1 MDEYNNSNNNTP
13 AQDMERAYDY
23 NEPHYSYGNNYYTPP
38 TNDYNNPP
46 EPPKKRKKTRKSK
59 PVTSRTL
66 AFAMCG
72 CILISGVVGFGGGY
86 LASRKTASGKGGNA
100 VLYQTVSQAGK
111 GSAGDNKMTVADVV
125 SNAADSVVEITT
137 ESVTMG
143 SFMGQYISEGAG
155 SGVIIS
161 QDGYIATNH
170 HVIENATKITV
181 RTKDG
186 ASYDASLIGSD
197 KKTDLAVLK
206 IEAKDLKAA
215 VFGDS
220 DKLVVGE
227 TAIAVGNPLGELGGT
242 VTSGIISALDREIQM
257 DKTTMTLMQFDAAI
271 NPGNSGGGLFNA
283 AGELVGIVNAKSSG
297 SGIEGLGF
305 AIPGNT
311 AKEVISQ
318 LIQYGYV
325 KGRVDMGFTAV
336 DLTDTKAAMMYRVGE
351 TGIYIKNVSNQQS
364 GLKPGDKLLKINDTD
379 INSAADYS
387 AAVKKLKVGETVKI
401 TVKRAG
407 KETKIEYKLGEENNS
422 GNSFFG

>member
-1 MDEYNNSNNNTP
+1 MDEYNNFNNNSP
-13 AQDMERAYDY
+13 AQDMERAYEY
-23 NEPHYSYGNNYYTPP
+23 NESHYNYGGNYYTPP
-38 TNDYNNPP
+38 VNDYNNSP
-46 EPPKKRKKTRKSK
+46 EPKQRKKKRKSK
-59 PVTSRTL
+59 PVTTRTL

-72 CILISGVVGFGGGY
+72 CILLSGAVGFGGGY

-100 VLYQTVSQAGK
+100 VLYQSVSQAGK
-111 GSAGDNKMTVADVV
+111 GSAGDNKMSIADVV
-125 SNAADSVVEITT
+125 ANAADSVVEITT

-143 SFMGQYISEGAG
+143 SFMGQYVSEGAG

-161 QDGYIATNH
+161 EDGYIATNH

-186 ASYDASLIGSD
+186 TSYDASLIGSD
-197 KKTDLAVLK
+197 KKTDLAVIK
-206 IEAKDLKAA
+206 IDGKDLKPA

-227 TAIAVGNPLGELGGT
+227 TAVAVGNPLGELGGT

-311 AKEVISQ
+311 AKDVISQ

-325 KGRVDMGFTAV
+325 KGRVDVGFTAV
-336 DLTDTKAAMMYRVGE
+336 DLTSTKAAMMYRVSE
-351 TGIYIKNVSNQQS
+351 TGIYVKNVSNQQS
-364 GLKPGDKLLKINDTD
+364 GLKPGDRLVKINDTD
-379 INSAADYS
+379 INSADDYT

-422 GNSFFG
+422 NNSFFG